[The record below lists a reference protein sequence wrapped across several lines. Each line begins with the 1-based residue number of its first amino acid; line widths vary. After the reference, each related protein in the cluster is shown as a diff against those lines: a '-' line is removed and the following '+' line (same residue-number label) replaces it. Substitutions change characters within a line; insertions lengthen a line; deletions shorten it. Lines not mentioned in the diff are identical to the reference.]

1 MDMNKLF
8 SAATA
13 TAFAGLLIVIPMAI
27 LLLVGLEIYF
37 LLEDTAA
44 FARLELPFPAF
55 INALIYIAMLVIVS
69 FFICLL
75 VGLSLKTGLGQ
86 KFAQFFE
93 RSVADRIPLLSLI
106 RNLTMNI
113 AGKGTT
119 QFTAVEADLAG
130 NGTSVLAM
138 LMETLPDGRQVIFVP
153 GAPAVTLGTI
163 YLVPAERV
171 THLSASSAAL
181 AGVVSQWGAGASD
194 IVAPKS

>member
-69 FFICLL
+69 FFIC
-75 VGLSLKTGLGQ
+75 Q
-86 KFAQFFE
+86 E
-93 RSVADRIPLLSLI
+93 
-106 RNLTMNI
+106 
-113 AGKGTT
+113 
-119 QFTAVEADLAG
+119 
-130 NGTSVLAM
+130 
-138 LMETLPDGRQVIFVP
+138 
-153 GAPAVTLGTI
+153 
-163 YLVPAERV
+163 
-171 THLSASSAAL
+171 
-181 AGVVSQWGAGASD
+181 
-194 IVAPKS
+194 